1 MDLGTNLIFLVIF
14 GLFGFLISNF
24 WGINPYRIFSDL
36 ATAAIVVPL
45 TFLIIKAAVNPE
57 NALEVVT
64 EMVDFFVNNLPGIII
79 GDVAGSIVG
88 AIVGAITGERQ

>member
-14 GLFGFLISNF
+14 GLVGFFISKI

-36 ATAAIVVPL
+36 AIVAIVIPL
-45 TFLIIKAAVNPE
+45 TFFIIKAAVNPE
-57 NALEVVT
+57 NALEVVP

-79 GDVAGSIVG
+79 GDLAGSIV
-88 AIVGAITGERQ
+88 AAITGERQ